1 MRSKASSSGIG
12 RASAIEFA
20 RHGASLVLVSRTKA
34 KLDVVAELIRQLPNY
49 AGQVYVIEGD
59 VSKESVHKNAVAVAI
74 QQFGALHIAFN
85 NAGIYGNRPIV
96 DSDDQF
102 VDDLYNT
109 NIKGVL
115 WGLKHQLPAIEKT
128 AGGKGSVIIN
138 SSTLSHNSGK
148 FAAGTAIYSSTKS
161 AVDTLAR
168 SAALEFAGKVRV
180 NTVNPGYVATNI
192 GGDALTVDAFDKMAS
207 QSNLAQRAGR
217 PDEVASLVS
226 FLASDQASY
235 ITGSHYEV
243 DGGLTV
249 F

>member
-1 MRSKASSSGIG
+1 
-12 RASAIEFA
+12 
-20 RHGASLVLVSRTKA
+20 
-34 KLDVVAELIRQLPNY
+34 VAELIRQLPNY
-49 AGQVYVIEGD
+49 KGQVYSIAGD
-59 VSKESVHKNAVAVAI
+59 VAQENVHKNAVELAI
-74 QQFGALHIAFN
+74 QKFGALHIAFN

-96 DSDDQF
+96 ESDDQF
-102 VDDLYNT
+102 VDNLFNT

-115 WGLKHQLPAIEKT
+115 WGLKHQLPAINKT

-138 SSTLSHNSGK
+138 SSALSRNSGN
-148 FAAGTAIYSSTKS
+148 FAIGTSIYSSTKS
-161 AVDTLAR
+161 AVDTLSR
-168 SAALEFAGKVRV
+168 SAAVEFAGKVRV

-192 GGDALTVDAFDKMAS
+192 GGDAMTLDVFDKVAS
-207 QSNLAQRAGR
+207 ESNLAKRAGR

-249 F
+249 Y